1 MIIFFNITYYKYQ
14 FIFIISIKIS
24 GYNEIAAAPSVENT
38 MRIGTSDVE
47 IVVQSAN
54 VVN

>member
-1 MIIFFNITYYKYQ
+1 MMLTTIIILIN
-14 FIFIISIKIS
+14 S
-24 GYNEIAAAPSVENT
+24 GYNEIAAAPSIENT